1 MDSWQC
7 SKAFTNPI
15 KRQPRFFP
23 ISPILHA
30 LADGVYFKVI
40 IKQIPLHNVNSLI
53 IDPITKMGVGHV
65 FEQYV
70 GGYFEG
76 YFVQANVICRWI
88 CKLRSFLN
96 QDFTVLQCMQT
107 VVKRMLF
114 TIKFMAVWVFD
125 KFIGYLETF
134 SQIKQ
139 SGVA

>member
-1 MDSWQC
+1 
-7 SKAFTNPI
+7 
-15 KRQPRFFP
+15 
-23 ISPILHA
+23 
-30 LADGVYFKVI
+30 
-40 IKQIPLHNVNSLI
+40 
-53 IDPITKMGVGHV
+53 MGVVHV
-65 FEQYV
+65 FEQYI

-76 YFVQANVICRWI
+76 YFVQANVSYLCRWT

-125 KFIGYLETF
+125 KSIGYLDTF

-139 SGVA
+139 SGIVWEKSFSHLQTEMFWKGNEEFLDIL